1 MLEGYRVKKFLLLWN
16 YPSEL
21 RDTALKHV
29 PVGLLPTLFIALGNA
44 AGIPGAGIAVAV
56 IFSVMFAA
64 YELVEMLKLNLA
76 YGWRTSKDT
85 GYAELGGFCWGIAG
99 SFIIY
104 AILKLAE
111 VL

>member
-1 MLEGYRVKKFLLLWN
+1 MKKFLLLWN
-16 YPSEL
+16 YPPEL
-21 RDTALKHV
+21 RGAILLHI

-44 AGIPGAGIAVAV
+44 AGISWEGIATAV
-56 IFSVMFAA
+56 IFSGVFVA
-64 YELVEMLKLNLA
+64 YELFEMLKLNLA

-85 GYAELGGFCWGIAG
+85 GYAELAGFCWGIAG

-104 AILKLAE
+104 AILKLMG